1 MTIKYKTIKE
11 IKKMISQKEI
21 SNKEIVQEVY
31 KLINENSHLNAF
43 VTLNEENSI
52 KQADNLDNNP
62 SEMALA
68 GIPIAQK
75 DLFCTKGLRTTC
87 GSKILDNFIP
97 PYSAT
102 VIENL
107 ENAGCIS
114 VGKTNMDE
122 FAMGSSNETSYFGN
136 VHNPWGDKLVPGG
149 SSGGSASAVAA
160 GIVPAASGTDT
171 GGSIRQ
177 PASLCGIT
185 GLKPTYGRVSRW
197 GMIAF
202 ASSLDQ
208 AGPMA
213 RTVEDCA
220 LLLNEMCSH
229 DIKDT
234 TSLDEDIPN
243 FENRAGAVTL
253 DITMAELNTY
263 SQNCSPTD
271 PPILMSWPGA
281 LPRQLDEYID
291 LNNETNTELL
301 ADQIWDGERNLDPN
315 WEAILKK
322 NFLNSGGYQYFKMI
336 VDEVST
342 RFNLANTVDDFEIIT
357 DKENYYSLE
366 VLNIINNI
374 RDDFNTYQANLD
386 TTTFMPRQANDCANV
401 EYYIDDLKWGLPVYL
416 GLDGTEVTEEYKYD
430 TGEFLETKGFYLP
443 TYYYYNKTDSRYQPF
458 KRPSSGGFSHSS
470 IFLLV
475 SKFQLDVKG
484 EPYFFMDLDRLN
496 CIDEVAPYKENEF
509 SEMNN
514 MSTGNPNSA
523 FAKLP
528 LSIQDEVAYS
538 GSQITSKS
546 YDPPLNRLSRLAIRL
561 RFHNGRPVKFGIQPF
576 SFVLEIKCSKQSL
589 KLK

>member
-43 VTLNEENSI
+43 VTLNEENSL

-234 TSLDEDIPN
+234 TSLNEDIPN
-243 FENRAGAVTL
+243 FENDLNQSLKGKKIGVVKDL
-253 DITMAELNTY
+253 DLSSLDNDVVSVYEDSLNEFVSLGAELKDI
-263 SQNCSPTD
+263 S
-271 PPILMSWPGA
+271 
-281 LPRQLDEYID
+281 LP
-291 LNNETNTELL
+291 
-301 ADQIWDGERNLDPN
+301 
-315 WEAILKK
+315 
-322 NFLNSGGYQYFKMI
+322 
-336 VDEVST
+336 
-342 RFNLANTVDDFEIIT
+342 NLALSV
-357 DKENYYSLE
+357 
-366 VLNIINNI
+366 
-374 RDDFNTYQANLD
+374 
-386 TTTFMPRQANDCANV
+386 
-401 EYYIDDLKWGLPVYL
+401 
-416 GLDGTEVTEEYKYD
+416 
-430 TGEFLETKGFYLP
+430 P
-443 TYYYYNKTDSRYQPF
+443 TYY
-458 KRPSSGGFSHSS
+458 
-470 IFLLV
+470 V
-475 SKFQLDVKG
+475 
-484 EPYFFMDLDRLN
+484 
-496 CIDEVAPYKENEF
+496 VAPAECSSN
-509 SEMNN
+509 
-514 MSTGNPNSA
+514 
-523 FAKLP
+523 
-528 LSIQDEVAYS
+528 
-538 GSQITSKS
+538 
-546 YDPPLNRLSRLAIRL
+546 LSR
-561 RFHNGRPVKFGIQPF
+561 FDGVKFGRRSENPKDLEELYIQTRSEGFGDEVKRRILIGSYVLSAGYYDAYYKKAQQVRRLIKKDFDEAF
-576 SFVLEIKCSKQSL
+576 SNVDVIMTPTTRGPAFEMGSKGSDPIQMYLEDLFTISANLAGLPAMSL
-589 KLK
+589 PNGNIDKKPIGLQIIGNFLDESTILNFGHMYQTNTNWHMLTPDGEKE